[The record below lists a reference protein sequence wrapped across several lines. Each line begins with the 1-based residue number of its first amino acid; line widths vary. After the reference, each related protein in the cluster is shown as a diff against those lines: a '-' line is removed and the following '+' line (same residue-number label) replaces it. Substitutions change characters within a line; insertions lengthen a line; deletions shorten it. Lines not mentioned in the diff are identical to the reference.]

1 FWEDSVLEL
10 VHLEDR
16 RDNVVAAVISLDIL
30 TSFQYPYA
38 VLGYDIPVL
47 DSVVW
52 VYELAWAK
60 YSIREDRVP
69 RLALYCQMYLWK
81 STNYAARNYLPHDGC
96 GSKSSRTA
104 TTMLPKSVVE
114 SAKQAQLNTLK
125 SASAHKLPL
134 LLSKLP
140 HGVGG
145 TRVAQHRWKG
155 VSDEDTFWTVTRC
168 KLRGGGHGSVY
179 GRLTWK
185 GKTVS
190 KQPDELIRGAS
201 KYNWRFIEQH

>member
-1 FWEDSVLEL
+1 
-10 VHLEDR
+10 
-16 RDNVVAAVISLDIL
+16 
-30 TSFQYPYA
+30 
-38 VLGYDIPVL
+38 
-47 DSVVW
+47 
-52 VYELAWAK
+52 
-60 YSIREDRVP
+60 
-69 RLALYCQMYLWK
+69 MYLWK

-185 GKTVS
+185 GLFVCVFSLTLTPTQPRQDS
-190 KQPDELIRGAS
+190 KQTARRAYQRRQQIQLEIHRTALDLVHVPFTISLSSAS
-201 KYNWRFIEQH
+201 CTLL